1 MSQRRHK
8 KNRRFIR
15 DINKFRG
22 NPDLFCEEILGIKL
36 FEFQKL
42 LLKSFVNMDVNKY
55 KWILK

>member
-1 MSQRRHK
+1 MSQKRCKR
-8 KNRRFIR
+8 NRRVIK
-15 DINKFRG
+15 DINGFRN

>member
-1 MSQRRHK
+1 MSQKRCK
-8 KNRRFIR
+8 KNRKVIR
-15 DINKFRG
+15 YINKFRD

-36 FEFQKL
+36 FDCQKL

>member
-15 DINKFRG
+15 GINKFRD

>member
-15 DINKFRG
+15 DINRFRN

>member
-1 MSQRRHK
+1 MSQRRCK

-15 DINKFRG
+15 DINKFRD
-22 NPDLFCEEILGIKL
+22 NPDLFCEKILGIKL
-36 FEFQKL
+36 FDYQKF